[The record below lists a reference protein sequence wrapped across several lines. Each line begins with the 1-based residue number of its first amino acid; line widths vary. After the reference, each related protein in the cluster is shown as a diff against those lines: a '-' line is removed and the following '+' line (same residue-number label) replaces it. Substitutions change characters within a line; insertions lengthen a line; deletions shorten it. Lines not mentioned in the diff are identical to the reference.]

1 MPSLRARPALVLWL
15 SLLGCTQ
22 DLNSGDGGMP
32 GLDSSAQGPD
42 AGFRSDAEPGD
53 QGLLPNDSGAPVP
66 DAGFADAGAPPED
79 SGLASDTGVLT
90 PDSGLSADAGVLT
103 PDAGVLTPDSGLSA
117 DAGVLPL
124 SLSSP
129 SIAAGGAIP
138 ARHACGGADLQPQ
151 LDFANIPAGAQSLAL
166 VLIDDTINYVHWI
179 ALDIPPTTMG
189 LLEAAS
195 DNGMLP
201 AGTREIP
208 AYGTQYRGPC
218 PPSVHTYTF
227 RLYALSAAQTTYNWP
242 GSVLRGAN
250 LAAAFGANTL
260 AEARLTGTYT
270 P

>member
-32 GLDSSAQGPD
+32 SLDSGAQGPD

-53 QGLLPNDSGAPVP
+53 QGPLPIDSGAPVP

-79 SGLASDTGVLT
+79 SGLASDAGVLT
-90 PDSGLSADAGVLT
+90 PDSGLVN
-103 PDAGVLTPDSGLSA
+103 DAGVLTPDSGQST
-117 DAGVLPL
+117 DAGFLPL

-138 ARHACGGADLQPQ
+138 ARHACGGVDLQPQ
-151 LDFANIPAGAQSLAL
+151 LDFANIPIGAQSLAL
-166 VLIDDTINYVHWI
+166 VLIDDSINYVHWI
-179 ALDIPPTTMG
+179 ALDIPPTTVG
-189 LLEAAS
+189 LAEAAS

-218 PPSVHTYTF
+218 PPNVHTYTF
-227 RLYALSAAQTTYNWP
+227 RLYALSVAQTTYNWP
-242 GSVLRGAN
+242 GSVLRAAN
-250 LAAAFGANTL
+250 LTAAFGANTL